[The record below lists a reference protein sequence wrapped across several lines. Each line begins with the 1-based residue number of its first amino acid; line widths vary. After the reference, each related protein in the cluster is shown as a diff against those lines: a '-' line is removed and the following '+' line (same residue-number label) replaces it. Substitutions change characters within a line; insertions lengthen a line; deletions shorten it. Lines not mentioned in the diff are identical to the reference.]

1 MPSAKPS
8 LPPLRTPKTMTFPS
22 ELRADTGS
30 SLSDNVKHEDGGMS
44 TPITP
49 PAAYTEFLKAFTP
62 IFSSPSSANV
72 NFSRMSFDRPP
83 AYSPTSQPASA
94 LPGVSFSSC
103 SSASSAAD
111 QHPKSAKE
119 AEDAEGERG
128 GRNMSC
134 NASLPPPTPFTAP
147 PVPNYHHLQLPPP
160 GPVRRD
166 PRSLRSLR
174 IPPALRYSPTTPVS
188 AADYSFSPH
197 SATMLRSPYSPADW
211 KLRYYEGPRSAT
223 TSSKVSVRHVV
234 THTVTYKRTQLD
246 APPKGKRRKCHDD
259 DRTDPEAETEGVPE
273 RKKGVEK
280 EAEKEKKK
288 AKEKEEKD
296 QADEE
301 AGEKE
306 KEEPKEKEPKEKKGE
321 TKEEKAT
328 NTET

>member
-30 SLSDNVKHEDGGMS
+30 SLSDNVKQEDGGMS

-72 NFSRMSFDRPP
+72 NFSRLNFDRPP

-103 SSASSAAD
+103 SSASSAAE
-111 QHPKSAKE
+111 QPPKSAKE
-119 AEDAEGERG
+119 AGDAEGERG
-128 GRNMSC
+128 GRNISS

-147 PVPNYHHLQLPPP
+147 PVPHHHHLQLPPP

-166 PRSLRSLR
+166 PRSLHSLR

-197 SATMLRSPYSPADW
+197 SATMLRSPYSPPDW

-223 TSSKVSVRHVV
+223 TSSKISVRHVV

-259 DRTDPEAETEGVPE
+259 DRTDPETETEGVAE
-273 RKKGVEK
+273 IKKEAEKEVEK
-280 EAEKEKKK
+280 EAEKE
-288 AKEKEEKD
+288 
-296 QADEE
+296 
-301 AGEKE
+301 EKE
-306 KEEPKEKEPKEKKGE
+306 KENEEDEKEGKKEGEKDREEPKETREEAKQ
-321 TKEEKAT
+321 EKAT
-328 NTET
+328 NTES

>member
-8 LPPLRTPKTMTFPS
+8 LPPLKTPKTMTFPS

-62 IFSSPSSANV
+62 IFSSPSSANI
-72 NFSRMSFDRPP
+72 NFSRPSFDRPP

-103 SSASSAAD
+103 SSASSAAE
-111 QHPKSAKE
+111 QPPKSAKE

-128 GRNMSC
+128 GGNISS
-134 NASLPPPTPFTAP
+134 NTSLPPPTPFTAP
-147 PVPNYHHLQLPPP
+147 PVPHHHHLQLPPP

-188 AADYSFSPH
+188 AADYSFSPR
-197 SATMLRSPYSPADW
+197 SATMLRSPYSPPDW
-211 KLRYYEGPRSAT
+211 KLRYCEGPRSAT
-223 TSSKVSVRHVV
+223 TSSKFSVRHVV

-259 DRTDPEAETEGVPE
+259 DRTDPEAETEGAPE
-273 RKKGVEK
+273 RKRGVGK
-280 EAEKEKKK
+280 EAEKDV
-288 AKEKEEKD
+288 EKEEKEKER
-296 QADEE
+296 EE
-301 AGEKE
+301 NEKEEEKE
-306 KEEPKEKEPKEKKGE
+306 KQKPKEMKEETKKEKD
-321 TKEEKAT
+321 T
-328 NTET
+328 NIGS